1 MSDITRGNNFSE
13 VVRGIYRSGFPSMG
27 LYGDHLNGLGAI
39 IKLVEA
45 PYAKCIQ
52 DFVVANGIQVMTF
65 ILKPNKS
72 QGERVSH
79 KDMDDIMEKL
89 LNVENHPVLIHC
101 NQGKHRTGCVVACFR
116 KLQGWEHSAIIDEYR
131 LYAGH
136 KARPLNEEFIRLY
149 EPGAIT
155 QIAREANVAGW
166 GQGQ

>member
-13 VVRGIYRSGFPSMG
+13 VVGGIYRSGFPNMD
-27 LYGDHLNGLGAI
+27 LYGGHLNGLRAI

-45 PYAKCIQ
+45 PYAKSIQ
-52 DFVVANGIQVMTF
+52 GFVVANGIGVLTF
-65 ILKPNKS
+65 TLKSNKG

-89 LNVENHPVLIHC
+89 LN
-101 NQGKHRTGCVVACFR
+101 HRTGCVVACFR
-116 KLQGWEHSAIIDEYR
+116 KIQGWEHSAIIDEYR
-131 LYAGH
+131 LYTGH
-136 KARPLNEEFIRLY
+136 KARPLDEELIRLFK
-149 EPGAIT
+149 PGAIT

>member
-13 VVRGIYRSGFPSMG
+13 VVRGIYRSGFPNMN
-27 LYGDHLNGLGAI
+27 LYGDHLNGLRAI

-45 PYAKCIQ
+45 PYAKPIQ
-52 DFVVANGIQVMTF
+52 DFVVTNGIQVMTF
-65 ILKPNKS
+65 ILKPNKG

-79 KDMDDIMEKL
+79 KDIDDFMEKL
-89 LNVENHPVLIHC
+89 LNVENHPALIHC

-136 KARPLNEEFIRLY
+136 KARPLDEEFIRLY
-149 EPGAIT
+149 EPGATT